1 MSSTVASHRDKR
13 SLDYALRSGLA
24 GGLAGCLVRTLLF
37 LWYHLCS
44 EGLCIFGRQKRPSHL
59 STESRFF
66 SKPLTPT
73 SRNMQ
78 VRDTRVSP
86 PIAR

>member
-37 LWYHLCS
+37 LW
-44 EGLCIFGRQKRPSHL
+44 
-59 STESRFF
+59 
-66 SKPLTPT
+66 
-73 SRNMQ
+73 
-78 VRDTRVSP
+78 
-86 PIAR
+86 